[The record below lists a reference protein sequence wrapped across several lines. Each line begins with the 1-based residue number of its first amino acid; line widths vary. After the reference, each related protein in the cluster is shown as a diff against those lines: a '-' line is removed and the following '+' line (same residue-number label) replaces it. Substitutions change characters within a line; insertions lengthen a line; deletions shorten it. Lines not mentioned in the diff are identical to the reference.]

1 VSPDSDRLGYRE
13 RVTLRESTLGALLL
27 LVLLVLAPPAAPA
40 SEEKPAY
47 QMAYD
52 RYKAALLERDLET
65 ALIHAR
71 KSHTLAVEA
80 IGPRSPQTGVLAYNL
95 GAVRFSLERYRDAVP
110 ALEEALAIYT
120 ANNGPASEKNFLPL
134 RKLGQTHLELENWET
149 AERYLVRAMGIIEE
163 TRGRTDPQITEILL
177 DLTEIARNLDHAK
190 RMRSYAMRALYNLHQ
205 GENPKALE
213 VGHVYVSLATA
224 EMLLGNASGT
234 NKSLD
239 RAIAIYEIHLTLK
252 DPELRALYAFA
263 ADAFDQTGRES
274 AARKY
279 RRRLKEDEG

>member
-1 VSPDSDRLGYRE
+1 
-13 RVTLRESTLGALLL
+13 
-27 LVLLVLAPPAAPA
+27 
-40 SEEKPAY
+40 
-47 QMAYD
+47 
-52 RYKAALLERDLET
+52 
-65 ALIHAR
+65 
-71 KSHTLAVEA
+71 
-80 IGPRSPQTGVLAYNL
+80 
-95 GAVRFSLERYRDAVP
+95 
-110 ALEEALAIYT
+110 
-120 ANNGPASEKNFLPL
+120 
-134 RKLGQTHLELENWET
+134 
-149 AERYLVRAMGIIEE
+149 
-163 TRGRTDPQITEILL
+163 
-177 DLTEIARNLDHAK
+177 
-190 RMRSYAMRALYNLHQ
+190 MRALYNLHQ

-279 RRRLKEDEG
+279 RRRLKDHEG